1 MSRSYGSSA
10 SQGSS
15 HSSQHL
21 FDDIDDDAPHDD
33 ESETDRD
40 SFPPQQSKRRASKGK
55 GKRASES
62 VAAVPTPAVV
72 PLSGT
77 LMRELGQSR
86 RQWEQLRYAL
96 DGAEAASLSLRRSSM
111 WELARYCE
119 QSDFVDALRISSE
132 LLPRTLAAVRMCV
145 ASSDAELCALAVA
158 TALRLHAGTTGL
170 ADSPEFVRVLV
181 AMQQLRGDATP
192 AQSQNSLGFADAVVA
207 PVAVKKRRS
216 FVVPAAAT
224 GTSAANDVEASSGD
238 ATAAMFASI
247 DACGALAAHKLRG
260 LPLSDLL
267 PRIGTVL
274 LCQTGSRLE
283 AAALRDVMR
292 ECGALTSMAREW
304 ARAVKC
310 VTADEP
316 CGVAAIDLCAFF
328 ECMTFDNVYN
338 QNELLDSPGFVT
350 SVTTLLRFLDDGARD
365 DDLQQACLR
374 VLLNVSN
381 HNDLGGQALLGDAA
395 LVQLLLRR
403 LSVDEFDQTI
413 QIVALLINCVE
424 TSAERCRALL
434 AYKVADAPIL
444 SELVRLYKAIGAGAA
459 DDGEQTPRRV
469 LQSYVVLLLGSLC
482 VAGSDVRSLLETHF
496 AASADGSSGLIP
508 LARLLESFLSF
519 QLNNGILT
527 HDLYE
532 QASVVARRLRGAI
545 DDDDED
551 DER

>member
-1 MSRSYGSSA
+1 
-10 SQGSS
+10 
-15 HSSQHL
+15 
-21 FDDIDDDAPHDD
+21 
-33 ESETDRD
+33 
-40 SFPPQQSKRRASKGK
+40 
-55 GKRASES
+55 
-62 VAAVPTPAVV
+62 
-72 PLSGT
+72 
-77 LMRELGQSR
+77 
-86 RQWEQLRYAL
+86 
-96 DGAEAASLSLRRSSM
+96 
-111 WELARYCE
+111 
-119 QSDFVDALRISSE
+119 
-132 LLPRTLAAVRMCV
+132 
-145 ASSDAELCALAVA
+145 
-158 TALRLHAGTTGL
+158 
-170 ADSPEFVRVLV
+170 
-181 AMQQLRGDATP
+181 MQQLRVDATP
-192 AQSQNSLGFADAVVA
+192 AQSQNSLGAADAVVA
-207 PVAVKKRRS
+207 PVVVKKRRS

-224 GTSAANDVEASSGD
+224 ASAANNVEASSGD
-238 ATAAMFASI
+238 ATAVMFASI
-247 DACGALAAHKLRG
+247 DACGALSAHKLRG

-304 ARAVKC
+304 GRAVKC
-310 VTADEP
+310 VTANEP

-328 ECMTFDNVYN
+328 ECMAFDNVYN

-350 SVTTLLRFLDDGARD
+350 SVTTLLRFLDERARD

-381 HNDLGGQALLGDAA
+381 HNDLGGQVLLGDAA

-413 QIVALLINCVE
+413 QVVALLINCVE

-434 AYKVADAPIL
+434 AYTVADAPIL
-444 SELVRLYKAIGAGAA
+444 SELVRLYKAIGAGDGA

-469 LQSYVVLLLGSLC
+469 LQSYVVLLLGRLC
-482 VAGSDVRSLLETHF
+482 VA
-496 AASADGSSGLIP
+496 GSSGLIP

-545 DDDDED
+545 DDDDDD